1 MRTIVRWIDTFNTLA
16 GRFISF
22 IMLPIMVIICFEVAM
37 RYIFHRPTIW
47 ASEAMT
53 YGCALLYVIGAA
65 WTLLENRHV
74 KIDFLYEK
82 FSPRK
87 KRILDCVTFPFFA
100 LYIGLLLW
108 VGTKFAM
115 ESLNIR
121 ETSGTPWDPPVYPI
135 KIAFVVGVVML
146 GMQGTSKFIKDLYFA
161 INGKEL

>member
-1 MRTIVRWIDTFNTLA
+1 MRKIVYLIDAFNA
-16 GRFISF
+16 WVGRLISF
-22 IMLPIMVIICFEVAM
+22 IMMPIMAIICYEVAM

-82 FSPRK
+82 FSHRK
-87 KRILDCVTFPFFA
+87 QRTLDCITFPFFA
-100 LYIGLLLW
+100 LYMGLLLW
-108 VGTKFAM
+108 VGSKFAY
-115 ESLNIR
+115 ESLMLT
-121 ETSGTPWDPPVYPI
+121 ESSGTPWNPPVYPI

-146 GMQGTSKFIKDLYFA
+146 SAQGISKFMKDLYFV
-161 INGKEL
+161 IHGKEL